1 MPSGVKAMFQKL
13 HPAFP
18 LDNKQWGRGNKQ
30 TNIDHKIMHM
40 KQLKARILSKV
51 IIFWWKKNHERRIYY
66 SYQYLKYID
75 NSLKRDG

>member
-51 IIFWWKKNHERRIYY
+51 IIFWWKKIMKDVFITATSISNI
-66 SYQYLKYID
+66 
-75 NSLKRDG
+75 